1 MHFFLHNKKTRIAH
15 LGCGLTWAVNWT
27 CLALSPRAHGSA
39 QAQRPRPQP
48 SGRPSQPSR
57 ARMDR
62 PISTAHSPAAGAYP
76 SPTRVHGPAQLAC
89 AWAGPAH
96 PVHSP
101 VAAACPHVVVVTR
114 WCCWVGPRW
123 LGPRWRGTPCG
134 RGTWSAM
141 WRWTT
146 AAWDR
151 GGGAH
156 IATWTWMPRCHGT
169 TILGPYTGPRGTC
182 GTHGQS
188 MGLFCDNDVIIV
200 IIVWRP
206 FAFVIVS
213 TRSEA
218 QGFNCDEQAYYFLT
232 ICCFSSLFF
241 SSLAPSLMICD
252 EATKFVIETYS
263 LMTKVQNITKKSS

>member
-1 MHFFLHNKKTRIAH
+1 MTLGNHIPLLNQYKRLTQVSLAQTVVWCSGKASLCVLSGFKPSATHFFLHNKKTRIAH

-101 VAAACPHVVVVTR
+101 VAAACPHMVVVTC
-114 WCCWVGPRW
+114 WCC
-123 LGPRWRGTPCG
+123 
-134 RGTWSAM
+134 
-141 WRWTT
+141 
-146 AAWDR
+146 
-151 GGGAH
+151 
-156 IATWTWMPRCHGT
+156 
-169 TILGPYTGPRGTC
+169 
-182 GTHGQS
+182 
-188 MGLFCDNDVIIV
+188 
-200 IIVWRP
+200 
-206 FAFVIVS
+206 
-213 TRSEA
+213 
-218 QGFNCDEQAYYFLT
+218 
-232 ICCFSSLFF
+232 
-241 SSLAPSLMICD
+241 
-252 EATKFVIETYS
+252 
-263 LMTKVQNITKKSS
+263 